1 MRKRTVIETVRKKR
15 PNRKREDRQPKLYIR
30 MQNRL
35 FIIYGLICILFVCI
49 IGRIIYIEVKSGPE
63 YEKKVLAQQNNANQV
78 IPYQRGRIEDRNG
91 TVLAAS
97 VDMYKVIIDCKA
109 LNGKNKTIKK
119 RKKITIAAVK
129 KYFPEIDIDRMEKEL
144 REYKDS
150 RYRPLRSREFDKNN
164 NQRIAKVTSE
174 EKEAFEKAF
183 KYETA
188 DGKKKEMP
196 DKKKPYGIWFEK
208 VYKRIYPYDSL
219 AASVIGFTSS
229 QSGDGSIGLEREYDS
244 ILKGVNGRSYGFID
258 YDRNVQKTVVEPE
271 DGKTIVTTLD
281 ANIQMAVEEEIQNW
295 NNQHLVNDGTGET
308 KKLGSQ
314 NTACI
319 VMNPNNGEILAM
331 ASYPGFNLNNSSDLS
346 NYTIDDL
353 KNISEDNRKSVRN
366 SIPIS
371 DDKIK
376 ENALNSIWQA
386 YPITNS
392 FEPGS
397 IFKPVTISAG
407 LDTGTV
413 KTSDTYYC
421 DGGEQIGSD
430 YVHCWYH
437 AGHGQ
442 ETVEDALKNS
452 CNDALMQMSA
462 KIGPDYFAKYQRLFG
477 FGQKTNVDLPGETDT
492 SNLLFSKDQLGSYIN
507 LATDSFGQNFNLT
520 MIQMA
525 AAYSSII
532 NGGKLYQPHFLSR
545 VEDSGGNV
553 IRKVDPVVR
562 QTTISKDTSD
572 LMKQYLR
579 TVVRAGTGKNTEI
592 EGYSVAG
599 KTGTAQKSPK
609 RENHY
614 VISFIGDVP
623 AEDPQIV
630 IFTIIDVPNVGN
642 ESACHGT
649 LEINKAILE
658 RIIPYLNIP
667 SEDEEAASGITV
679 YDSLYPA
686 GK

>member
-1 MRKRTVIETVRKKR
+1 MRKKTVIRAVKKKKT
-15 PNRKREDRQPKLYIR
+15 NQKQEDHQPKLFIR

-35 FIIYGLICILFVCI
+35 FAFYGLICILFVFI
-49 IGRIIYIEVKSGPE
+49 IGRIIYIELKSGPE
-63 YEKKVLAQQNNANQV
+63 YEKKVLAQQNNANQT

-109 LNGKNKTIKK
+109 LNDDRKTIKA
-119 RKKITIAAVK
+119 RKKITINAVK
-129 KYFPEIDIDRMEKEL
+129 KYFPEVDADRMVKEL
-144 REYKDS
+144 TEYKNS
-150 RYRPLRSREFDKNN
+150 RYRPLRSKEFDKNN
-164 NQRIAKVTSE
+164 NQMIAKVTAD

-183 KYETA
+183 K
-188 DGKKKEMP
+188 DKIVNGKNKMP

-229 QSGDGSIGLEREYDS
+229 QSGEGSIGLEREYDS

-258 YDRNVQKTVVEPE
+258 SDRNVQKTVVEPE

-295 NNQHLVNDGTGET
+295 NNQHLVNDGSGET

-331 ASYPGFNLNNSSDLS
+331 ASYPGFNLNNNSDLS

-353 KNISEDNRKSVRN
+353 KTISDENRKSVRN
-366 SIPIS
+366 NIPIS

-413 KTSDTYYC
+413 KTSDSYYC
-421 DGGEQIGSD
+421 DGGEQIGNN
-430 YVHCWYH
+430 YVPCWYH

-462 KIGPDYFAKYQRLFG
+462 KIGPDYFSKYQRLFG
-477 FGQKTNVDLPGETDT
+477 FGQKTNVDLPGEADT
-492 SNLLFSKDQLGSYIN
+492 SKLLFTKDQLGSYIN
-507 LATDSFGQNFNLT
+507 LATNSFGQNFNLT

-532 NGGKLYQPHFLSR
+532 NGGKLYQPHFLYR
-545 VEDSGGNV
+545 VEDAGGNV

-579 TVVRAGTGKNTEI
+579 TVVRAGTGTKTEI

-630 IFTIIDVPNVGN
+630 IFTIIDVPNVGA

-667 SEDEEAASGITV
+667 SEEEEAASGITV

>member
-164 NQRIAKVTSE
+164 NQIIAKVTSE

-507 LATDSFGQNFNLT
+507 LATNSFGQNFNLT

-630 IFTIIDVPNVGN
+630 IFTIIDVPNVGK